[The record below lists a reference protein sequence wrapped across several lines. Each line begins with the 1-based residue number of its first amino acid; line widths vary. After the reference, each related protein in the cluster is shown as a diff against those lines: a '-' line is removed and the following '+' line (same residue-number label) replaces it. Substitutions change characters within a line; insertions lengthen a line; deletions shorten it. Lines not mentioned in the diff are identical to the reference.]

1 MYWNTGSLEQH
12 LLTWHKSCEN
22 ITEAFEWTKL
32 CFNIGTNISIFTL
45 NCVLLWLVWNDQNS
59 ANSLKTTNTHTK
71 KWDHWRLKTPDV
83 VSVLKLE
90 APKSPRSPKRQ
101 HFHSGSDTVSLSFWF
116 ELKSSLR
123 TNMAGA
129 AGRCSRAS
137 RAEQSA
143 RVQRISQGQW
153 SNITTCKA
161 IGFQR
166 CSSSS
171 TQQLKSQSAIRRK
184 KQ

>member
-32 CFNIGTNISIFTL
+32 CFNIGTDISIFTL
-45 NCVLLWLVWNDQNS
+45 NCVLLWLLWNDQNS
-59 ANSLKTTNTHTK
+59 SNSLKTTAIGQTHTNTHTI

-101 HFHSGSDTVSLSFWF
+101 LFHSGSDKVSLSFLVWTKI
-116 ELKSSLR
+116 ELKNKYGGSCWTVR
-123 TNMAGA
+123 QG
-129 AGRCSRAS
+129 RAS
-137 RAEQSA
+137 GTERARPADFTGSVIQYNDVQSH
-143 RVQRISQGQW
+143 RV
-153 SNITTCKA
+153 
-161 IGFQR
+161 
-166 CSSSS
+166 S
-171 TQQLKSQSAIRRK
+171 TLLQQHSAT
-184 KQ
+184 